1 MSDTDFHRRFI
12 GILRWSVAISAA
24 ALGGCTL
31 ATPFRGAAQDYR
43 DALRELPPE
52 QTVIV
57 AITHAVLD
65 RSKRGPFDRHSRYTV
80 EQLASFPGLIGY
92 SVRIQF
98 LGDEVWTM
106 TVWRS
111 DEEREAF
118 VHSDLHREAMAAGKP
133 AIRQMRFAR
142 VTLPAEEIPIP
153 WSRAM
158 ELLDQSDAEHSGI

>member
-1 MSDTDFHRRFI
+1 MRT
-12 GILRWSVAISAA
+12 
-24 ALGGCTL
+24 
-31 ATPFRGAAQDYR
+31 
-43 DALRELPPE
+43 
-52 QTVIV
+52 
-57 AITHAVLD
+57 
-65 RSKRGPFDRHSRYTV
+65 
-80 EQLASFPGLIGY
+80 
-92 SVRIQF
+92 QF

-142 VTLPAEEIPIP
+142 VSLPAEEIPIP
-153 WSRAM
+153 WSRAI